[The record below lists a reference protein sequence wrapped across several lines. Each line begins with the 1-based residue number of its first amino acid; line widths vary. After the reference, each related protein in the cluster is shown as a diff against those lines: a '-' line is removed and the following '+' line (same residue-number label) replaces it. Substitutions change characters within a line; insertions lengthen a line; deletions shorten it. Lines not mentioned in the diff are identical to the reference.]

1 MLPEADDELLKLAT
15 GYPFPTIGCSY
26 LFRKDGLRP
35 LTGEDLAEFDGRVP
49 VIAHGSNRSPEQ
61 LQRKFTDL
69 PAAETSIPVT
79 RAWLADHDVVYS
91 AHVTQY
97 GAIAANLR
105 STPGTT
111 VEIYVTWLSEPQ
123 LNRMHETEL
132 GGENYAYGRLSG
144 INLKIEAGPAA
155 LLDKA
160 FVYLSVHGCLPQED
174 QPIGLAAVPA
184 EGRRFGALSQDQV
197 LRLVRDRHRPG
208 RDLEGH
214 ILTTIRNV
222 LWFFLKR
229 DRLVYRLRLLCS
241 GIQLYNTGRNLG
253 HGCHCQVIQSSGLR
267 LRRAVRNALHSLLR
281 FTRCERIRS
290 TSTR

>member
-1 MLPEADDELLKLAT
+1 LLLSWVLPEADDELLKLAT
-15 GYPFPTIGCSY
+15 GYPFPANGCSY

-35 LTGEDLAEFDGRVP
+35 LTSVDSAVFDGRVP

-105 STPGTT
+105 SAPGTT
-111 VEIYVTWLSEPQ
+111 VEIYVTWLSDPQ

-144 INLKIEAGPAA
+144 ISLKIEAGPTA
-155 LLDKA
+155 LLDNA

-197 LRLVRDRHRPG
+197 LRLVRDRHRPK

-214 ILTTIRNV
+214 ILTTIRDV
-222 LWFFLKR
+222 PGRKT
-229 DRLVYRLRLLCS
+229 LVAEM
-241 GIQLYNTGRNLG
+241 
-253 HGCHCQVIQSSGLR
+253 
-267 LRRAVRNALHSLLR
+267 RAVSLPDLSRNFEVLLP
-281 FTRCERIRS
+281 
-290 TSTR
+290 